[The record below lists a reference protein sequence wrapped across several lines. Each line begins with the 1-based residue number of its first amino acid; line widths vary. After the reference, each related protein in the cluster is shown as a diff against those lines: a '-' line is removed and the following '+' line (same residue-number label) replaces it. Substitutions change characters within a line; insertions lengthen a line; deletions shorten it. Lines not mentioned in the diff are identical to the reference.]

1 MIPLF
6 ICIFLCQLL
15 IQEITSLYWNGTS
28 FLGYWYE
35 YSKMKQEKAVKI
47 LRISFTLEKTILPIS
62 QKTLKRLK
70 LQERINFFVSSAAPE
85 VKHQCWSL
93 SLPLATLSTPAP
105 RSLTL
110 PHQKG
115 PVRALTR
122 WQPHFKILS
131 LPLHLSV
138 SQSPRTFLSAS

>member
-28 FLGYWYE
+28 FLGNWYE

-47 LRISFTLEKTILPIS
+47 LRISFTLGKTILPIS

-70 LQERINFFVSSAAPE
+70 LQEKIKV
-85 VKHQCWSL
+85 L
-93 SLPLATLSTPAP
+93 S
-105 RSLTL
+105 
-110 PHQKG
+110 
-115 PVRALTR
+115 PVLL
-122 WQPHFKILS
+122 QM
-131 LPLHLSV
+131 
-138 SQSPRTFLSAS
+138 